1 MIPDNRVYDMTA
13 EEQIKWADKELAK
26 LSCIYTEEEIE
37 KGVDI
42 KDYIQC
48 NKLAVEAFKL
58 IKSNNQNTT
67 DEYNDDMLICD
78 TLKALCKGKP
88 LTDITDNDV
97 NEWNFIN
104 ADDYGR
110 EEWQSKRCLT
120 LTKYVEP
127 DGTTSYFDSE
137 YAMTV
142 NLSALSQTFKSYWDS
157 NINKLMQKLFPIT
170 MPYNVTNHPIAYIK
184 STEDAL
190 YHNIFEL
197 VYVVVYTGSNWNRG
211 MKIDIGKYYKGTEEI
226 SYTEYLRCISSI

>member
-1 MIPDNRVYDMTA
+1 MIASDRDTRINRIVKYNMFCGQKEDKAREYA
-13 EEQIKWADKELAK
+13 EQQLAK
-26 LSCIYTEEEIE
+26 GE
-37 KGVDI
+37 DI
-42 KDYIQC
+42 SILGK
-48 NKLAVEAFKL
+48 FK
-58 IKSNNQNTT
+58 
-67 DEYNDDMLICD
+67 
-78 TLKALCKGKP
+78 
-88 LTDITDNDV
+88 
-97 NEWNFIN
+97 
-104 ADDYGR
+104 DDYGR

-142 NLSALSQTFKSYWDS
+142 DLSAPSQTFKSYWDS

-197 VYVVVYTGSNWNRG
+197 VYVVVYTGSNCNCG